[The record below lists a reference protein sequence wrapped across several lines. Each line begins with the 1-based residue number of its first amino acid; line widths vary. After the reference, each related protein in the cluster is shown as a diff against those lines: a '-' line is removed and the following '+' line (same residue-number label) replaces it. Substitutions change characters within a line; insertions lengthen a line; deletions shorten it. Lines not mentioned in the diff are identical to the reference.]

1 MTDIGSGVLFE
12 TSDINAGT
20 GNYDSFLRIQN
31 TGEEEGFN
39 TDTSNQLDNKDGIFT
54 HSLLIANLDVVTIN
68 GIDYYQIR
76 LDLNEV
82 NSSTGPNISLE
93 ELQLYY
99 GDAADSFSDLAS
111 LTKVFDLSGSLAL
124 VDHNSGSGTDDY
136 FFNIPVSLF
145 AGADVGDYLTLYA
158 DFSGADGGFE
168 EFRALSSEFVPQPEI
183 NIVKETN
190 GTDNTCGN
198 ILVGE
203 DVTWTYT
210 VTNPGNIELSNVVVV
225 DDNGTPGDTSD
236 DITVTSYTGD
246 TDGDGNLD
254 TNETWVFTLT
264 GTAKAGEYTNIATV
278 TADWAFGQSSGS
290 VGPVSEG
297 DCYFGAN
304 PDVSIVKLTDG
315 TDNQC
320 PVLAVGEDVIWTYYV
335 SNTGNIAL
343 AGVDIT
349 VTDDNGTPGNTGDDF
364 SPDAVLGADNV
375 HNIGDTNNDGILDLT
390 ETWQY
395 TATGTV
401 IAGEY
406 ENTATVSVDFTD
418 DSDNSTTVTASE
430 SDCYT
435 GVEGCVRTPGFW
447 QNPNNGG
454 QFWDGIVGNEK
465 NLGQEHFP
473 TADLLYSVD
482 ADNNGTLDGK
492 VGLLI
497 GDYNMNGLTDGNE
510 DTLFISLS
518 DALALVNA
526 NNKQM
531 SDGVVK
537 IGRDL
542 VATWLNYLSGAGI
555 GTVDSGDGHYS
566 PKEAINDAINYLQI
580 FGDSSNSNAASSETF
595 DVYSSSHHKVDTS
608 SAFWN
613 SNYPGGSV
621 SGATIHSDLDGYNN
635 TGTIDGIAY
644 ASSCDSPQLL
654 TELSGFSVNGA
665 LTLDSMNLV

>member
-1 MTDIGSGVLFE
+1 MAVDLGSGVLME

-31 TGEEEGFN
+31 TGEEQGFN
-39 TDTSNQLDNKDGIFT
+39 TDTSQQLDNKDGIFT

-68 GIDYYQIR
+68 GVDYYQIR

-82 NSSTGPNISLE
+82 NSSTGPNISLD

-99 GDAADSFSDLAS
+99 GDAANSFSDLAS
-111 LTKVFDLSGSLAL
+111 LTQVFDLSGSLAL

-145 AGADVGDYLTLYA
+145 AGADTGDYLTLYA

-190 GTDNTCGN
+190 GTDNTCPN
-198 ILVGE
+198 ILTGE

-210 VTNPGNIELSNVVVV
+210 VTNPGNIALSNVVVT
-225 DDNGTPGDTSD
+225 DDNGTPGDTTD
-236 DITVTSYTGD
+236 DFTANYVSGD
-246 TDGDGNLD
+246 TDNDGKLD
-254 TNETWVFTLT
+254 TNETWIFSYT
-264 GTAKAGEYTNIATV
+264 GAAGTGEYTNIASV
-278 TADWAFGQSSGS
+278 TADWAFGESSGS
-290 VGPVSEG
+290 VGPVSES

-304 PDVSIVKLTDG
+304 PDLTIVKLTDG

-320 PVLAVGEDVIWTYYV
+320 PVLSVGESVTWTYNV
-335 SNTGNIAL
+335 TNSGNIGFAD
-343 AGVDIT
+343 GDFT
-349 VTDDNGTPGNTGDDF
+349 VTDDSGTPGDNTDDF
-364 SPDAVLGADNV
+364 SPDQVLSGGFNV
-375 HNIGDTNNDGILDLT
+375 GDLDTDGILDPG

-395 TATGTV
+395 SATGTV
-401 IAGEY
+401 VAGEY
-406 ENTATVSVDFTD
+406 ENTATVSADFTD
-418 DSDNSTTVTASE
+418 DVGNSTTVTNSE

-435 GVEGCVRTPGFW
+435 GVQGCVRTPGFW

-454 QFWDGIVGNEK
+454 QFWDGIAGNEK
-465 NLGQEHFP
+465 NAGQEHFP
-473 TADLLYSVD
+473 TGELLYAVD
-482 ADNNGTLDGK
+482 SNHNGSIGAGD
-492 VGLLI
+492 VAGLLI
-497 GDYNMNGLTDGNE
+497 GDYNMNGLTDAGE
-510 DTLFISLS
+510 DTLFISYN
-518 DALALVNA
+518 DARALINA

-531 SDGVVK
+531 ADGVVK

-555 GTVDSGDGHYS
+555 GTVDSGDGAYS

-580 FGDSSNSNAASSETF
+580 FGDSNASNAASSETF
-595 DVYSSSHHKVDTS
+595 DTYSSSHHKVDTS

-613 SNYPGGSV
+613 NNYPGGSV

-644 ASSCDSPQLL
+644 ASSCDNEQLL
-654 TELSGFSVNGA
+654 TQLSGFSVNGH
-665 LTLDSMNLV
+665 LTLNSII